1 MSHGALTNP
10 HNPTSKSWLGVG
22 ASPEEMRFPDVTRSQ
37 ALMTRPRETSR
48 LFSLIRQW
56 EKAGFVLVEEGTS
69 FLRREGEELAEAV
82 KSGPQIGRMIQL
94 WVGRDL
100 VALEGAQEKHGG
112 SVGFDEKALARDA
125 PEGLA
130 ALFFVLVEEGAGE
143 GEIGTEIGKCRN
155 EFA

>member
-1 MSHGALTNP
+1 MP
-10 HNPTSKSWLGVG
+10 
-22 ASPEEMRFPDVTRSQ
+22 
-37 ALMTRPRETSR
+37 RPRETSR

-56 EKAGFVLVEEGTS
+56 EKAGFVLVEEGAS

-100 VALEGAQEKHGG
+100 VALEGAREKHGG
-112 SVGFDEKALARDA
+112 SVCFDEKALARDA

-130 ALFFVLVEEGAGE
+130 ALLFVLVEEGSGE
-143 GEIGTEIGKCRN
+143 GEIGAEIGEGRN